1 MKSFTQYLTES
12 KKTYAFKIK
21 VAGDLPESF
30 AADLKTATEKFSVV
44 SLSKG
49 KRTPVQES
57 PMDFPMLKNQHVTVF
72 DLEVNY
78 PTTPQVLE
86 AYLAQSC
93 NCQTGH
99 VIVRTANQAAEEYI
113 EVEKESKDTKAL
125 LDQDYETESNQDV
138 VGTNRTMSLL
148 KDLSKANSER
158 KSTIVKIEGKSDAGA
173 SDPEFEGPKDGT
185 VSPVGSKAV
194 KGK

>member
-21 VAGDLPESF
+21 VAGDLPEEF
-30 AADLKTATEKFSVV
+30 DADLKAATEKFSVV
-44 SLSKG
+44 KLSKG
-49 KRTPVQES
+49 KRTPVQEA

-86 AYLAQSC
+86 AYLAHVC
-93 NCQTGH
+93 NCQQDH
-99 VIVRTANQAAEEYI
+99 VVVRTANQAAEEYI
-113 EVEKESKDTKAL
+113 EVEAAEKDKKAL
-125 LDQDYETESNQDV
+125 LDQDYDTNDNQDT
-138 VGTNRTMSLL
+138 VGNNRTMSLL
-148 KDLSKANSER
+148 KDLAKANSER
-158 KSTIVKIEGKSDAGA
+158 KATIVKIEGKSDAKA
-173 SDPEFEGPKDGT
+173 SEPEFEGPKDGT